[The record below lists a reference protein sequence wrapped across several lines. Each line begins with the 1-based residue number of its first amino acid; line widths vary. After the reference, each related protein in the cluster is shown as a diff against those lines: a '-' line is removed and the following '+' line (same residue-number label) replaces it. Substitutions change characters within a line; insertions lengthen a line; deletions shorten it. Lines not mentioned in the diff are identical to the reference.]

1 MDICAVNIANAQ
13 VAKTAIKKDHIII
26 EIDKRPRNDI
36 SNLFYFIW
44 LTTKK
49 NGNKF
54 LFNSLII

>member
-36 SNLFYFIW
+36 SNLFY
-44 LTTKK
+44 
-49 NGNKF
+49 
-54 LFNSLII
+54 LI

>member
-26 EIDKRPRNDI
+26 AIDKRPRNDI